1 MNIKKDKNGK
11 YYFKISFGF
20 DAITG
25 KRQQTTR
32 RGFKTKKE
40 AEIEYT
46 RLKNNYHKGVL
57 IYNESTIFKDFYDTF
72 LSWYKSQVKET
83 TFINRKTIADRHIL
97 SYFKN
102 AELKKIT
109 ALTINNW
116 QETLIKTG
124 YSKRYIKSIHI
135 FLHQIFERAV
145 RLNIINSN
153 PAEIAGNVKAENK
166 KVEFWTLD
174 EFNKF
179 QAANPREDLR
189 QQMMYYAIHFLFFT
203 GLRIGEFSALQIKDF
218 DGHLIDVNKNL
229 IYKTKD
235 DYYFSTLKTKSS
247 YRIIDLDDI
256 TVKLLKEWLKLQSLF
271 LDKDNIEFLFTDNYY
286 PLVKSYF
293 SKFIEKYSKKAGVP
307 RIKVHALRHSH
318 ASYLISLGI
327 DILTVSRRLGHASTV
342 ETLKT
347 YGHLYPNANEKLI
360 SAINSNVVKVWSE

>member
-1 MNIKKDKNGK
+1 MTIKKDKNGK

-116 QETLIKTG
+116 QETLINTG

-203 GLRIGEFSALQIKDF
+203 GLRIGEFSALQVKDF

-229 IYKTKD
+229 IYNTI
-235 DYYFSTLKTKSS
+235 
-247 YRIIDLDDI
+247 R
-256 TVKLLKEWLKLQSLF
+256 
-271 LDKDNIEFLFTDNYY
+271 
-286 PLVKSYF
+286 
-293 SKFIEKYSKKAGVP
+293 
-307 RIKVHALRHSH
+307 
-318 ASYLISLGI
+318 
-327 DILTVSRRLGHASTV
+327 
-342 ETLKT
+342 
-347 YGHLYPNANEKLI
+347 
-360 SAINSNVVKVWSE
+360 

>member
-1 MNIKKDKNGK
+1 
-11 YYFKISFGF
+11 
-20 DAITG
+20 
-25 KRQQTTR
+25 
-32 RGFKTKKE
+32 
-40 AEIEYT
+40 
-46 RLKNNYHKGVL
+46 L

-116 QETLIKTG
+116 QETLITAG

-153 PAEIAGNVKAENK
+153 PAEIAGNVKAENR

-189 QQMMYYAIHFLFFT
+189 QQMIYYAIHFLFFT

-218 DGHLIDVNKNL
+218 DGNLIDVNKNL
-229 IYKTKD
+229 IYKNKD
-235 DYYFSTLKTKSS
+235 DYYFSTQ
-247 YRIIDLDDI
+247 
-256 TVKLLKEWLKLQSLF
+256 LLNESLELQSIF
-271 LDKDNIEFLFTDNYY
+271 LDKENSEFLFTDNYY

-293 SKFIEKYSKKAGVP
+293 SKFIDKYSKKAGVP

-327 DILTVSRRLGHASTV
+327 DCQRDLVTHPQSKH
-342 ETLKT
+342 
-347 YGHLYPNANEKLI
+347 
-360 SAINSNVVKVWSE
+360 